1 MRYLQAG
8 EQRLVALEPDQEM
21 LRSLVSQAGFE
32 CEIHERSRQIVL
44 DVVPAEGERLLLF
57 DASDPANLG
66 WFARSQFYV
75 DGLSGRVLQTPL
87 TLANHRQGGQVRQDR
102 LRIALSTELPAGF
115 RLPGKQ
121 DLSEQVVYAL
131 LFNLLAALK
140 ENGVAVCGKGSVVP
154 IAAAPKPPTRRS
166 GKTAR

>member
-8 EQRLVALEPDQEM
+8 EQRLVALEPDEEV
-21 LRSLVSQAGFE
+21 LRSLVSQAGYE
-32 CEIHERSRQIVL
+32 CEIQERARQIVL
-44 DVVPAEGERLLLF
+44 DVTPSAGERLLLF
-57 DASDPANLG
+57 DAADPANLG
-66 WFARSQFYV
+66 WFSRAQFYV

-87 TLANHRQGGQVRQDR
+87 TLANYRQGGQVRQDR
-102 LRIALSTELPAGF
+102 LRISLSTELPAGF

-140 ENGVAVCGKGSVVP
+140 ENGVAVCGKGSVAP
-154 IAAAPKPPTRRS
+154 IASAPPRPRRP
-166 GKTAR
+166 AR

>member
-8 EQRLVALEPDQEM
+8 EQRLVALEPDEEM
-21 LRSLVSQAGFE
+21 LRSLVNQAGYE
-32 CEIHERSRQIVL
+32 CEIHERSRQVVL
-44 DVVPAEGERLLLF
+44 DITPSEGERLLLF
-57 DASDPANLG
+57 DAADPANLG
-66 WFARSQFYV
+66 WFSRSQFYV
-75 DGLSGRVLQTPL
+75 DGLSGKVLQTPL
-87 TLANHRQGGQVRQDR
+87 TLANHRQDGRVRHDR
-102 LRIALSTELPAGF
+102 LRIAVSTELPAGF

-154 IAAAPKPPTRRS
+154 IASAPQQPKKTS
-166 GKTAR
+166 GKTAK